1 MKCHRDKDYRL
12 ISSGK
17 QDGEYMTKKLIY
29 VVEDEKH
36 IQELIKFNLMENGY
50 EVKCFDNGEVMLNEY
65 ENRKPDLFV
74 LDIMLPGIDGIEICR
89 RIKENSATKKIPII
103 MLTAKSDEF
112 DKILGLELGA
122 EDYITKPFS
131 IREFV
136 TRIKVV
142 FRRQTDSSNENPETI
157 KVGKITMDIARHE
170 VYKDKKLLEMTYKE
184 FELLKLLVLN
194 KGIVMSR
201 ESLLEKVWGFD
212 YYGETRTV
220 DVHIRY
226 LRQKIEDDDN
236 NPVYIKTVR
245 GIGYRFS
252 DKGDRVQI

>member
-1 MKCHRDKDYRL
+1 M
-12 ISSGK
+12 S
-17 QDGEYMTKKLIY
+17 KKLIY
-29 VVEDEKH
+29 VVEDENH

-50 EVKCFDNGEVMLNEY
+50 EVKCFDNGEIMLDECQNL
-65 ENRKPDLFV
+65 KPDLFV
-74 LDIMLPGIDGIEICR
+74 LDIMLPGIDGLEICR

-103 MLTAKSDEF
+103 MLTAKNDEF

-142 FRRQTDSSNENPETI
+142 FRRQNDPSSENPDTM
-157 KVGKITMDIARHE
+157 KVGKITIDIARHE

-184 FELLKLLVLN
+184 FELLKLLVMN

-201 ESLLEKVWGFD
+201 DSLLEKVWGFD

-236 NPVYIKTVR
+236 NPVYIETVR

-252 DKGDRVQI
+252 DKEDKVKI

>member
-1 MKCHRDKDYRL
+1 M
-12 ISSGK
+12 S
-17 QDGEYMTKKLIY
+17 KKLIY

-36 IQELIKFNLMENGY
+36 IQELIEFNLMENGY
-50 EVKCFDNGEVMLNEY
+50 EVKCFDNGEVMLDECQN
-65 ENRKPDLFV
+65 NKPDLLV
-74 LDIMLPGIDGIEICR
+74 LDIMLPGIDGLEICR

-142 FRRQTDSSNENPETI
+142 FRRQSDSSSNTNSQTI
-157 KVGKITMDIARHE
+157 KVGKITVDIARHE

-194 KGIVMSR
+194 KGLVMSR

-236 NPVYIKTVR
+236 NPVYIETVR

-252 DKGDRVQI
+252 DKEDKV

>member
-1 MKCHRDKDYRL
+1 M
-12 ISSGK
+12 S
-17 QDGEYMTKKLIY
+17 KKLIY

-36 IQELIKFNLMENGY
+36 IQELIGFNLKENGY
-50 EVKCFDNGEVMLNEY
+50 DVKCFDNGEVMLDECKNQ
-65 ENRKPDLFV
+65 KPDLFI
-74 LDIMLPGIDGIEICR
+74 LDIMLPGIDGLEICR
-89 RIKENSATKKIPII
+89 RIKENSAFKKIPII

-112 DKILGLELGA
+112 DKVLGLELGA

-131 IREFV
+131 VREFTARV
-136 TRIKVV
+136 KVI
-142 FRRQTDSSNENPETI
+142 FRRQTDTQENTSEII
-157 KVGKITMDIARHE
+157 KVGKITIDVARHE
-170 VYKDKKLLEMTYKE
+170 VYKDKKLIEMTFKE

-201 ESLLEKVWGFD
+201 ELLLEKIWGFD

-236 NPVYIKTVR
+236 VPTYIETVR

-252 DKGDRVQI
+252 DKGDKE

>member
-1 MKCHRDKDYRL
+1 M
-12 ISSGK
+12 S
-17 QDGEYMTKKLIY
+17 KKLIY

-36 IQELIKFNLMENGY
+36 IQELISFNLIENGY
-50 EVKCFDNGEVMLNEY
+50 DVKCFDNGEVMLDECK
-65 ENRKPDLFV
+65 EQKPDLFI
-74 LDIMLPGIDGIEICR
+74 LDIMLPGIDGLEICR
-89 RIKENSATKKIPII
+89 RIKENSDYKKIPII

-112 DKILGLELGA
+112 DKVLGLELGA

-131 IREFV
+131 IREFIARV
-136 TRIKVV
+136 KVI
-142 FRRQTDSSNENPETI
+142 FRRQTDTQENTPEII
-157 KVGKITMDIARHE
+157 KVGKITIDVARHE
-170 VYKDKKLLEMTYKE
+170 VYKDKNLIEMTFKE

-201 ESLLEKVWGFD
+201 ELLLEKVWGFD

-236 NPVYIKTVR
+236 VPTYIQTVR
-245 GIGYRFS
+245 GIGYRFN
-252 DKGDRVQI
+252 DKGDKE

>member
-1 MKCHRDKDYRL
+1 M
-12 ISSGK
+12 S
-17 QDGEYMTKKLIY
+17 KKLIY

-36 IQELIKFNLMENGY
+36 IQELIGFNLKENGY
-50 EVKCFDNGEVMLNEY
+50 DVKCFDNGEVMLAECQNK
-65 ENRKPDLFV
+65 KPDLFI
-74 LDIMLPGIDGIEICR
+74 LDIMLPGIDGLEICR
-89 RIKENSATKKIPII
+89 RIKENSNLKKTPII
-103 MLTAKSDEF
+103 MLTAKNDEF
-112 DKILGLELGA
+112 DKVLGLELGA

-131 IREFV
+131 VREFTARV
-136 TRIKVV
+136 KVV
-142 FRRQTDSSNENPETI
+142 FRRQSDTNENTSEII
-157 KVGKITMDIARHE
+157 KVGKISIDVARHE
-170 VYKDKKLLEMTYKE
+170 VYKDKTLIDMTFKE

-201 ESLLEKVWGFD
+201 ELLLEKIWGFD

-236 NPVYIKTVR
+236 APAYIETVR

-252 DKGDRVQI
+252 DKEDKE